1 MHAKLA
7 SSALL
12 LSTMPEMTQEMKAL
26 HASVEKACTRRNKA
40 RAKKKYDVADEIR
53 AMLQE
58 MGVIIQ
64 DTGPTTSIWTWSK
77 QAELQGSSDDEARA
91 GVEEEQED
99 SEEEAD
105 DDEEEEEEDDDD
117 DEEED
122 DDDDED
128 APPATNPRKRAPE
141 PEAAKA
147 EEPVKKK
154 RKEMR
159 GGVVATILKPGKG
172 AAAAPKR
179 RVTMKYAGTLASNGK
194 QFDAGK
200 ITFKLGAGEVIKG
213 WDVGCAGMQVGERR
227 QLFIP
232 SKMAY
237 GARGAPPDI
246 PKHADLNFD
255 CVLLK
260 A

>member
-1 MHAKLA
+1 MGAMD
-7 SSALL
+7 ALQA
-12 LSTMPEMTQEMKAL
+12 T
-26 HASVEKACTRRNKA
+26 VEKACAKRNAA
-40 RAKKKYDVADEIR
+40 RSKKNYAVADELR
-53 AMLQE
+53 DMLTD
-58 MGVIIQ
+58 MGVVIQ
-64 DTGPTTSIWTWSK
+64 DTSPTTSSWTWSK
-77 QAELQGSSDDEARA
+77 AAQLEGTSS
-91 GVEEEQED
+91 
-99 SEEEAD
+99 
-105 DDEEEEEEDDDD
+105 EEEEEAQPEDEESESGEDDD

-122 DDDDED
+122 EDESEEEEA
-128 APPATNPRKRAPE
+128 APVPPTKKRAA
-141 PEAAKA
+141 EAPA
-147 EEPVKKK
+147 EEPFKKK

>member
-1 MHAKLA
+1 MGAMD
-7 SSALL
+7 ALQA
-12 LSTMPEMTQEMKAL
+12 T
-26 HASVEKACTRRNKA
+26 VEKACAKRNAA
-40 RAKKKYDVADEIR
+40 RSKKNYAVADELR
-53 AMLQE
+53 DMLTD
-58 MGVIIQ
+58 MGVVIQ
-64 DTGPTTSIWTWSK
+64 DTSPTTSSWTWSK
-77 QAELQGSSDDEARA
+77 AAQLEGTS
-91 GVEEEQED
+91 
-99 SEEEAD
+99 SEEEEAQPE
-105 DDEEEEEEDDDD
+105 DEESESGEDDD

-122 DDDDED
+122 DDESEEEEAP
-128 APPATNPRKRAPE
+128 APPTKKRAA
-141 PEAAKA
+141 EAPA
-147 EEPVKKK
+147 EEPFKKK